1 MGAVALV
8 AEHGVGSAAGPAEA
22 SAGEDLYSE
31 RVLSYDELTS
41 SEREVW
47 DAFPEGHRV
56 DLRTGVPE
64 EDRVAASGQWGS
76 GRTVRATVIVAL
88 LLGANTVQSG
98 AVGCLRLAGARI
110 SGHLNLAGAQIA
122 HDLWLEDCWFEESVD
137 LLGATT
143 QTLAITGSRVPGI
156 EADSARIEGNLDLR
170 RSVVECLAS
179 SPFNHVSTALSL
191 SDARVSGGM
200 LLNGAH
206 VNAPGGWAVAAGGL
220 VMEGGVFCQG
230 GFVARGQVRLMEAQ
244 LPRGLHMRGA
254 RLECPGPR
262 GVALSLDHAVASTL
276 NFSDGFTADGTVRL
290 RGTQVS
296 DLATFEGAVLNGPP
310 DGDGPA
316 LLGMLMQAVDFD
328 LTLARPPSGTVDLR
342 AAQVSYLH
350 DNEHSWPGVVELDGF
365 VYGSIKVDEAGE
377 RREAVGRRGS
387 VAHRLGWIRRSPGYT
402 PQPYEQLASWYRKAG
417 HDDEARRVLLAKQ
430 RHRRHTLPRA
440 ARVWGHLLDVTVG
453 YGYRPWLAGV
463 WILALTLLGTLS
475 FSTHAPTPVQRGEG
489 APFRPLVYTLDLLIP
504 VGGLGQRSA
513 WYWSNDGLQ
522 WLAYLLIA
530 FGWVLTTAVIAG
542 VTRALQKN

>member
-1 MGAVALV
+1 M
-8 AEHGVGSAAGPAEA
+8 
-22 SAGEDLYSE
+22 
-31 RVLSYDELTS
+31 
-41 SEREVW
+41 
-47 DAFPEGHRV
+47 
-56 DLRTGVPE
+56 
-64 EDRVAASGQWGS
+64 
-76 GRTVRATVIVAL
+76 
-88 LLGANTVQSG
+88 
-98 AVGCLRLAGARI
+98 
-110 SGHLNLAGAQIA
+110 
-122 HDLWLEDCWFEESVD
+122 
-137 LLGATT
+137 
-143 QTLAITGSRVPGI
+143 
-156 EADSARIEGNLDLR
+156 
-170 RSVVECLAS
+170 
-179 SPFNHVSTALSL
+179 
-191 SDARVSGGM
+191 
-200 LLNGAH
+200 
-206 VNAPGGWAVAAGGL
+206 AAGGL

-290 RGTQVS
+290 RGAQVS
-296 DLATFEGAVLNGPP
+296 DKATFEGAVLNGPP

-328 LTLARPPSGTVDLR
+328 FTLARPPSGTVDLR

-350 DNEHSWPGVVELDGF
+350 DNEHSWPDVVELDGF

-387 VAHRLGWIRRSPGYT
+387 VAHRVGWIRRSPGYT

-417 HDDEARRVLLAKQ
+417 HDDDARRVLLAKQ
-430 RHRRHTLPRA
+430 RHRRSTLHPVIRA
-440 ARVWGHLLDVTVG
+440 WGHLLDVTVG

-463 WILALTLLGTLS
+463 WLLALTLLGTLT
-475 FSTHAPTPVQRGEG
+475 FSMHAPNPVQRGDSV
-489 APFRPLVYTLDLLIP
+489 PFEPLVYTLDLLVPI
-504 VGGLGQRSA
+504 GGLGQRTT
-513 WYWSNDGLQ
+513 WYWSNDSLQ

>member
-1 MGAVALV
+1 M
-8 AEHGVGSAAGPAEA
+8 
-22 SAGEDLYSE
+22 
-31 RVLSYDELTS
+31 LSYDELTAP
-41 SEREVW
+41 ERALW
-47 DAFPEGHRV
+47 DAFPEGRRV

-64 EDRVAASGQWGS
+64 DDRVAGGGGWGA
-76 GRTVRATVIVAL
+76 GRTVRGAVIVAL
-88 LLGANTVQSG
+88 LLGGNAAQPG
-98 AVGCLRLAGARI
+98 AVACLRLAGARI
-110 SGHLNLAGAQIA
+110 SGRLDLAGAEIVNA
-122 HDLWLEDCWFEESVD
+122 LWFEGCWFEESVSF
-137 LLGATT
+137 LGATT
-143 QTLAITGSRVPGI
+143 RTLAITDSRVPGI

-170 RSVVECLAS
+170 RSVVESLAS

-200 LLNGAH
+200 LLNGARI
-206 VNAPGGWAVAAGGL
+206 NAPGGWAMAAGGL
-220 VMEGGVFCQG
+220 AMEGGVFCQG
-230 GFVARGQVRLMEAQ
+230 GFVARGQIRLMEAQ

-276 NFSDGFTADGTVRL
+276 NLSDGFTADGTVRL
-290 RGTQVS
+290 RGAQVS
-296 DLATFEGAVLNGPP
+296 DKATFEGAVLNGPP

-328 LTLARPPSGTVDLR
+328 FTLAQPPSGTVDLR

-350 DNEHSWPGVVELDGF
+350 DNEHSWPDVVELDGF

-387 VAHRLGWIRRSPGYT
+387 VAHRVAWIRRSPGYT
-402 PQPYEQLASWYRKAG
+402 PQPYEQLATWYRKAG
-417 HDDEARRVLLAKQ
+417 HDDEARCVLLAKQ
-430 RHRRHTLPRA
+430 RHRRQTLPRA
-440 ARVWGHLLDVTVG
+440 ARAWGRLLDVTVG

-463 WILALTLLGTLS
+463 WLLALTFLGTLS
-475 FSTHAPTPVQRGEG
+475 FSTHTPTPVQRGEG
-489 APFRPLVYTLDLLIP
+489 APFQPLVYTLDLLIP
-504 VGGLGQRSA
+504 IGGLGQRTA
-513 WYWSNDGLQ
+513 WYWPNDSVQ

-542 VTRALQKN
+542 VTRALQKS